1 MARTVARMSGMRAG
15 LMVTTSMAAVMC
27 VAALAACSGG
37 SVTGRGGLGA
47 VSGAPS
53 VAGGPTLLPS
63 PDGSSTPGKV
73 PGAHPSHS
81 PSANPSS
88 APPSGPPSAPP
99 TRVRNTNLHV
109 RGDYSVV
116 DDHATGCSWRV
127 VNGTVQI
134 IFAFAFR
141 HTGILPSG
149 DVPWVASDDTAGD
162 SESGTV
168 AAFFINAAQ
177 YPIDLGSPG
186 HDSYAGKSV
195 TVSVTIHPT
204 GVDNSSANNT
214 ATNTLDVPAD
224 AVAASPTD
232 NQGQH
237 FFSC

>member
-1 MARTVARMSGMRAG
+1 
-15 LMVTTSMAAVMC
+15 MC
-27 VAALAACSGG
+27 LAACAGG
-37 SVTGRGGLGA
+37 SVTGRGSLGA

-53 VAGGPTLLPS
+53 VAGGPTLPPS
-63 PDGSSTPGKV
+63 PGGSSTPGKV
-73 PGAHPSHS
+73 PGAHPSHGS
-81 PSANPSS
+81 SANPSS
-88 APPSGPPSAPP
+88 APPSGPPSGGGPP
-99 TRVRNTNLHV
+99 SKVRQTGFHV
-109 RGDYSVV
+109 PGNYSVV
-116 DDHATGCSWRV
+116 NDHATGCSWRV

-134 IFAFAFR
+134 IFSFAFR

-177 YPIDLGSPG
+177 YPIDLGSAG

-195 TVSVTIHPT
+195 MVSVTIHPT
-204 GVDNSSANNT
+204 GIDDSSADNT
-214 ATNTLDVPAD
+214 ATNILDVPAD
-224 AVAASPTD
+224 AVSASPTD